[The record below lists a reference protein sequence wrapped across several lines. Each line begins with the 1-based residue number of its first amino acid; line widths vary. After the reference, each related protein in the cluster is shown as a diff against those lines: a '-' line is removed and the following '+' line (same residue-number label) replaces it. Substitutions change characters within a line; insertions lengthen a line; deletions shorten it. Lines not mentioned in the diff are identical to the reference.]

1 MNKIITY
8 ILLTLSSIPSYSQ
21 VIVEQNLSQVDLL
34 IGEQVNLNTVV
45 LVDAEQKVKYPTFE
59 ANTFTQGVEIVR
71 EGKIDT
77 MMLNAGKRMQ
87 LSRTYK
93 LTSFDSA
100 FYSLP
105 PFYVVVDKDTFKA
118 SNILGL
124 KVTSVPVDTTN
135 ANEFAGPYSITSI
148 PFQWSYE
155 LWLVILVIALSLLF
169 IVLLCKKI
177 KNNAPITKRIVIHPP
192 TPAHQQA
199 LKKFAEIKNFSPET
213 EDEFQV
219 YYDKITD
226 TLRQYIEERFSLN
239 AKELTSEEIIHK
251 LTESNN
257 AAALYELKEILATAD
272 LVKFAKYH
280 ISVSEANRSVA
291 MALDYVNTTR
301 LTEEQLPK
309 PEVRV
314 VTIDEKKQRYF
325 RVALFVVLGTL
336 IILALCLLGYL
347 LMEIYDYFIA

>member
-1 MNKIITY
+1 MNKIFTY
-8 ILLTLSSIPSYSQ
+8 ILLTLSCIASYSQ

-45 LVDAEQKVKYPTFE
+45 LVDAEQNVKYPTFE

-77 MMLNAGKRMQ
+77 TMLNSGKRMQ

-105 PFYVVVDKDTFKA
+105 PFYIVIDSDTFKA

-135 ANEFAGPYSITSI
+135 ANEFAGPYTVTTI

-155 LWLVILVIALSLLF
+155 LWLMILVIALALLF
-169 IVLLCKKI
+169 IALLYKKI
-177 KNNAPITKRIVIHPP
+177 RSNVPITKRIVIHPP

-199 LKKFAEIKNFSPET
+199 LKKFAEIKNSTPET
-213 EDEFQV
+213 EEEFKV
-219 YYDKITD
+219 YYDQITD
-226 TLRQYIEERFSLN
+226 TLRHYIEERFTLN
-239 AKELTSEEIIHK
+239 AKELTSDEIIHK

-257 AAALYELKEILATAD
+257 AAALYELKEILATGD

-301 LTEEQLPK
+301 LAEEELPK

-314 VTIDEKKQRYF
+314 VTIDEKKQRYL
-325 RVALFVVLGTL
+325 RIALFVVMGVLS
-336 IILALCLLGYL
+336 ILALCLLGYL